1 MNKWVVTKHVHV
13 REFDTNVLMKEI
25 YNRIDDYMNDPE
37 PQYDPFLE
45 QLAPCERL
53 QLKEELRKHV

>member
-1 MNKWVVTKHVHV
+1 MDEWTVTKHVHV
-13 REFDTNVLMKEI
+13 REFGTEVLMKEI

-53 QLKEELRKHV
+53 QLKEELRKHI

>member
-1 MNKWVVTKHVHV
+1 MKI
-13 REFDTNVLMKEI
+13 DTSDLIKEL

-53 QLKEELRKHV
+53 QLKEELRKHI